1 MKFKKS
7 LLSLVAFSF
16 LLVAGCGQISS
27 DSVSQ
32 EDSEPASSDIISTS
46 TTSSEDVSSSI
57 DYGTLTIGDI
67 EVSFMNEIIINPIFS
82 NVEYEED
89 LSYEFE
95 GTNISIIDGKVKG
108 LIPETETTVTAKGLI
123 FETTFKVVV
132 NYLEATLTNDT
143 GAESKFAVPLPEASI
158 TNYLLHLTVDVP
170 TYISDFTRVSSF
182 AFNGSDN
189 SWYSMEMGADGR
201 VMLYGHFN
209 GIEKYHIFIGNREEM
224 LVEGVL
230 HYQVELLKQGQATYF
245 YVNDKLVCGFSEEEM
260 IGYATLSSFEVT
272 AAADRTNAGKYV
284 VELSKVYWELEGSEN
299 YNKYGQA
306 TSLSFPDMV
315 LAKEDGSEAKYAY
328 GDISMLYSNFVYS
341 TTIDIQTWD
350 VNKTRPCAFAFNG
363 SDNSWYN
370 IEMNNEGALTLYA
383 RFNGVEKYHIYLA
396 NKNDLM
402 VEDAIHFTINILKED
417 QATWFF
423 FNDKLVCWY
432 TEQELMGYGKLG
444 LFEVTAATDVWQDG
458 GAYSVAFSSTSI
470 EMDETANYDKYMDK
484 VYKNYPDAT
493 LSSPTGAEQKAPEVV
508 VTDSMIYSCTV
519 EVVLDST
526 GWFRPTAFAFNNS
539 DNSWYNIET
548 DTSGNLTLYAKF
560 NGVEKYG
567 IALGTKADCTVEGVI
582 TYDIVI
588 LKKGQ
593 STYFFFNDVLKASF
607 SNEEMLGYA
616 GLFSLNI
623 TSCADR
629 AASAFEVQL
638 KNQKVQN
645 ALSADFATYDALTV
659 AI

>member
-1 MKFKKS
+1 
-7 LLSLVAFSF
+7 
-16 LLVAGCGQISS
+16 
-27 DSVSQ
+27 
-32 EDSEPASSDIISTS
+32 
-46 TTSSEDVSSSI
+46 
-57 DYGTLTIGDI
+57 
-67 EVSFMNEIIINPIFS
+67 
-82 NVEYEED
+82 
-89 LSYEFE
+89 
-95 GTNISIIDGKVKG
+95 
-108 LIPETETTVTAKGLI
+108 
-123 FETTFKVVV
+123 
-132 NYLEATLTNDT
+132 
-143 GAESKFAVPLPEASI
+143 
-158 TNYLLHLTVDVP
+158 
-170 TYISDFTRVSSF
+170 
-182 AFNGSDN
+182 
-189 SWYSMEMGADGR
+189 
-201 VMLYGHFN
+201 
-209 GIEKYHIFIGNREEM
+209 
-224 LVEGVL
+224 
-230 HYQVELLKQGQATYF
+230 
-245 YVNDKLVCGFSEEEM
+245 
-260 IGYATLSSFEVT
+260 
-272 AAADRTNAGKYV
+272 
-284 VELSKVYWELEGSEN
+284 
-299 YNKYGQA
+299 
-306 TSLSFPDMV
+306 MV

>member
-7 LLSLVAFSF
+7 LLSLVTFSF
-16 LLVAGCGQISS
+16 LTIAGCGQISE
-27 DSVSQ
+27 DSVS
-32 EDSEPASSDIISTS
+32 ESDSQPASSETTSTS
-46 TTSSEDVSSSI
+46 TPASDVSSSSI

-67 EVSFMNEIIINPIFS
+67 EVSFMNEVIINPIFS
-82 NVEYEED
+82 NVEFEED
-89 LSYEFE
+89 LNYEFTGE
-95 GTNISIIDGKVKG
+95 NISIIDGKVKG

-123 FETTFKVVV
+123 FETTFQVTV

-143 GAESKFAVPLPEASI
+143 GAESKFTVPLPEASI
-158 TNYLLHLTVDVP
+158 TNYLLHFTVDVP
-170 TYISDFTRVSSF
+170 TYIADFTRVSSF

-189 SWYSMEMGADGR
+189 SWYNMEMGADGR
-201 VMLYGHFN
+201 VMLYAHFN
-209 GIEKYHIFIGNREEM
+209 GIEKYHIFIGNRDDM
-224 LVEGVL
+224 LVENVL
-230 HYQVELLKQGQATYF
+230 HYQIELLKKGQATFF
-245 YVNDKLVCGFSEEEM
+245 YVNDRLVCGFSEEEM
-260 IGYATLSSFEVT
+260 FGYALLSSFEVT

-284 VELSKVYWELEGSEN
+284 VELSKVYWELENTVN

-306 TSLSFPDMV
+306 TSLVFTDTV
-315 LAKEDGSEAKYAY
+315 LAKEDGSEAKYTY
-328 GDISMLYSNFVYS
+328 GDISMLYGNFIYS
-341 TTIDIQTWD
+341 TTVDVQTWD
-350 VNKTRPCAFAFNG
+350 INKTRLCAYAFNG

-370 IEMNNEGALTLYA
+370 IEMNNEGAIFLYG
-383 RFNGVEKYHIYLA
+383 RFNGVEKYNIYLA
-396 NKNDLM
+396 NKNDLL
-402 VEDAIHFTINILKED
+402 VGDAIHFTVNILKED

-458 GAYSVAFSSTSI
+458 GAYSVTLSSTTI
-470 EMDETANYDKYMDK
+470 EMDESTNYTLYMDK

-493 LSSPTGAEQKAPEVV
+493 LTSLTGEEQKAPEIA

-519 EVVLDST
+519 EVIQDST

-548 DTSGNLTLYAKF
+548 DAGGILTLYAKF

-567 IALGTKADCTVEGVI
+567 IALGTKDENTIGGVI
-582 TYDIVI
+582 TYNIVI

-607 SNEEMLGYA
+607 SSDEMIGYA
-616 GLFSLNI
+616 GLFCLNI

-629 AASAFEVQL
+629 SGSSFEVQL
-638 KNQKVQN
+638 TNQKVQN
-645 ALSADFATYDALTV
+645 AASADFATYDALS
-659 AI
+659 ILD